1 MNEKKYQAYFYPRPG
16 KPWIKPR
23 YRYDIEEYE
32 FWKKKYIQ
40 FHGVKGRLVSVE
52 ESMHDA
58 EKKCEELE
66 KNA

>member
-32 FWKKKYIQ
+32 FWVY
-40 FHGVKGRLVSVE
+40 GVKGRLVSVE

-66 KNA
+66 NGNTVEQSL